1 MPLKVPAIVPTP
13 AGDSRLGWPS
23 GIHQLKAAHAIRAA
37 TKVSSAKTK
46 IAIACQG
53 GGSQTAFTAGALKA
67 LCEAGVADEFEIVSL
82 SGTSGGA
89 VCAVLLWHAL
99 ERDADPPWR
108 QLMDFWQ
115 DNSAQGW
122 AEIAFNKLVVES
134 VRMINSGLLP
144 TFQLSPSSAASRS
157 SMQFATMGLRENF
170 MSFQKLLEAHV
181 DFAEIA
187 SWGPRAKRP
196 ILMVGA
202 ANVTSGRLTKFIS
215 NREPI
220 RVEHVLASCAVPT
233 IFPAVQIGEDVYW
246 DGLFSDNPPVQEL
259 IRPSSVGAQNVP
271 EEIWL
276 IKINP
281 TRRETVPVRID
292 DIIDRRNQL
301 EGNISLFQQLRH
313 VEMLNDMLLSDALRP
328 EFLCQFDITAPVR
341 IPKSFS
347 TSPDRPYHIPC
358 IEMSPELQETLDY
371 ESKID
376 RSAAHIEHLVLDG
389 ERCARA
395 FLRERA
401 RTVAAEPL
409 VAASF

>member
-1 MPLKVPAIVPTP
+1 M
-13 AGDSRLGWPS
+13 
-23 GIHQLKAAHAIRAA
+23 KAARAS
-37 TKVSSAKTK
+37 TAKTK

-67 LCEAGVADEFEIVSL
+67 LCEAQIADEFEIVSM

-89 VCAVLLWHAL
+89 VCAVLVWHAL
-99 ERDADPPWR
+99 ERGADPPWR

-115 DNSAQGW
+115 DNSAIGW
-122 AEIAFNKLVVES
+122 AEIAFNQLLVES
-134 VRMINSGLLP
+134 VRMINGGLLP
-144 TFQLSPSSAASRS
+144 TFQLSPSSVASRS
-157 SMQFATMGLRENF
+157 LMQFATMGLRENF
-170 MSFQKLLEAHV
+170 TSFQTLLETHV

-202 ANVTSGRLTKFIS
+202 ANVTTGMLTKFIS

-233 IFPAVQIGEDVYW
+233 IFPAVQIGEDVFW

-259 IRPSSVGAQNVP
+259 IRPGSVGAENIP

-281 TRRETVPVRID
+281 TRCETVPVRID

-313 VEMLNDMLLSDALRP
+313 VEMFNDMLLSHAFRP
-328 EFLCQFDITAPVR
+328 EFLGQFDIKVPVR

-347 TSPDRPYHIPC
+347 ALPDKPYHIPC
-358 IEMSPELQETLDY
+358 IEMSAELQETLDY

-376 RSAAHIEHLVLDG
+376 RSAAHIEHLIIEG
-389 ERCARA
+389 EQCART
-395 FLRERA
+395 FLLERA
-401 RTVAAEPL
+401 RVVAAESL
-409 VAASF
+409 LTISR